1 MAKAERRLYLES
13 NRLQSNPEPGL
24 SSSSEK
30 KRDNVAMFLRGLE
43 GEPFD
48 GTRRVPR
55 LYNADYLH
63 DVYSQEVVSYLLG
76 CRIGQALK
84 QFLGEEGR
92 NSKKIALGVV
102 GVEGMNTLPWGD
114 NPDDKIHL
122 EKIEKII
129 KGPYSEQISELFS
142 KLYLAFKSAQPLK
155 EEDLAKGLRGLVRT
169 VEKIVLTRAKLSTEG
184 GRGTKHFAE
193 GEDKGNSRKPR
204 VPRLIFTGTALASTL
219 AACAPLT
226 EYLPSLE
233 SPTRKETPTLGI
245 TPSPTA
251 EPTKTPTEVPSPT
264 PVELP
269 SDIKQH
275 LTDLVQ
281 QLNEKLANEK
291 HTLDETTFGLAQG
304 ADGMWNLVRIRENKQ
319 SKQKEIISVGEIKGE
334 NLVITLPQLDGGE
347 EVELPV
353 SQLNVDQNGYLYS
366 ERQQPDPD
374 FIQLPISRFS
384 ENEEYVFTDFGN
396 WVQNVW
402 KATSDGLIHYNEA
415 ELLGG
420 AVTLDPAQ
428 SERLW
433 EDLWRSLY
441 SLNIKTKNTAFK
453 ARYPTEEKFFESLKQ
468 GKPVYNLNIF
478 ERLTKY
484 YPNVYLVVN
493 PRTMFV
499 EKAGQPL
506 EPDIIFS
513 SYEPTF
519 QEILNIP
526 RFKREFI
533 DFGQPGYCIRFDVVQ
548 DSNGKY
554 HLSIEFAKYVAYGEP
569 QGYMLATIPTDNPE
583 ENLVPSQLQL
593 VRQWLYFARVFT
605 SEYYN
610 PEGWLVVRG
619 SRPLMTHRPE
629 ISFAWFDPG
638 FLATISNFGD
648 TTNSYFQLR

>member
-1 MAKAERRLYLES
+1 MNILTILPVMKVEGRFWGRIATLATIAGIMTGNS
-13 NRLQSNPEPGL
+13 ACAVIPPPAQP
-24 SSSSEK
+24 
-30 KRDNVAMFLRGLE
+30 E
-43 GEPFD
+43 GE
-48 GTRRVPR
+48 GKAT
-55 LYNADYLH
+55 
-63 DVYSQEVVSYLLG
+63 ST
-76 CRIGQALK
+76 
-84 QFLGEEGR
+84 
-92 NSKKIALGVV
+92 
-102 GVEGMNTLPWGD
+102 M
-114 NPDDKIHL
+114 
-122 EKIEKII
+122 
-129 KGPYSEQISELFS
+129 
-142 KLYLAFKSAQPLK
+142 SAEITMTPAR
-155 EEDLAKGLRGLVRT
+155 E
-169 VEKIVLTRAKLSTEG
+169 
-184 GRGTKHFAE
+184 
-193 GEDKGNSRKPR
+193 
-204 VPRLIFTGTALASTL
+204 
-219 AACAPLT
+219 LT
-226 EYLPSLE
+226 EV
-233 SPTRKETPTLGI
+233 TP
-245 TPSPTA
+245 
-251 EPTKTPTEVPSPT
+251 TPTEVPSPT

-269 SDIKQH
+269 SDVKQH
-275 LTDLVQ
+275 LNDLVQ

-304 ADGMWNLVRIRENKQ
+304 ADGIWNLVRIRENKQ
-319 SKQKEIISVGEIKGE
+319 SKQKETISVGEIKGQ

-402 KATSDGLIHYNEA
+402 KVTPDGLIHYNEA

-420 AVTLDPAQ
+420 AITLDPAQ

-441 SLNIKTKNTAFK
+441 SLNIKTENTAFK
-453 ARYPTEEKFFESLKQ
+453 ARYPTEEKFFESMKQ

-493 PRTMFV
+493 PNTMFV

-519 QEILNIP
+519 QEILNTP
-526 RFKREFI
+526 LSKREFI
-533 DFGQPGYCIRFDVVQ
+533 DFGQPGYSIRFDVVQ

-554 HLSIEFAKYVAYGEP
+554 HLSIEFAKYLAYGEP

-605 SEYYN
+605 SEHYN

-619 SRPLMTHRPE
+619 SRPLVTHRPE

-638 FLATISNFGD
+638 FVATISKFGD

>member
-1 MAKAERRLYLES
+1 MTVEMRQEGIDEGAHERESSSTPLDSYFPESSTSWLSKSFKRETVLQTIENIEEAMERYSLGSTYVDSKLVEKSPAEALAEIKIDDPNLQFTPEELQNPSDAVLSLAVPLVLAKAEIAKKE
-13 NRLQSNPEPGL
+13 NPL
-24 SSSSEK
+24 TK
-30 KRDNVAMFLRGLE
+30 KGKE
-43 GEPFD
+43 
-48 GTRRVPR
+48 
-55 LYNADYLH
+55 
-63 DVYSQEVVSYLLG
+63 
-76 CRIGQALK
+76 
-84 QFLGEEGR
+84 
-92 NSKKIALGVV
+92 ALG
-102 GVEGMNTLPWGD
+102 
-114 NPDDKIHL
+114 
-122 EKIEKII
+122 
-129 KGPYSEQISELFS
+129 
-142 KLYLAFKSAQPLK
+142 KLTDQVFQ
-155 EEDLAKGLRGLVRT
+155 LV
-169 VEKIVLTRAKLSTEG
+169 G
-184 GRGTKHFAE
+184 GRKNTA
-193 GEDKGNSRKPR
+193 R
-204 VPRLIFTGTALASTL
+204 ALAAVTL
-219 AACAPLT
+219 LATACSGIPISAEKLT
-226 EYLPSLE
+226 PV
-233 SPTRKETPTLGI
+233 ETLTSAI
-245 TPSPTA
+245 TPSQTA

-269 SDIKQH
+269 SDVKQH

-304 ADGMWNLVRIRENKQ
+304 ADGIWNLVRIRENKQ
-319 SKQKEIISVGEIKGE
+319 SKQKETISVGEIKGE

-353 SQLNVDQNGYLYS
+353 SQLNVDKNGYLYS

-402 KATSDGLIHYNEA
+402 KVTSDGLIHYNEA

-493 PRTMFV
+493 PDTMFV

-519 QEILNIP
+519 QEILNTP
-526 RFKREFI
+526 LSKREFI
-533 DFGQPGYCIRFDVVQ
+533 DFGQGGYCIRFDVVQ

-554 HLSIEFAKYVAYGEP
+554 HLSIEFAKYVAYDMAN
-569 QGYMLATIPTDNPE
+569 YSVLATIPTNNPE

-593 VRQWLYFARVFT
+593 VRQWLYSARVFT

-619 SRPLMTHRPE
+619 SRPLVTHRPE

-638 FLATISNFGD
+638 FVATISKFGD
-648 TTNSYFQLR
+648 TTNSYFQLS